1 MHAIYCKLAVV
12 AIMLLCAAG
21 CEEWKALMAQGASVD
36 LDATFRNE
44 SSATVSVAPAGEELY
59 RAFVLPPGVGRTV
72 TYQPKADGTL
82 RVEYTYESSH
92 RVVAHEISGIE
103 IVFTDLNTV
112 PTGG

>member
-44 SSATVSVAPAGEELY
+44 SSATVSIGSHPL
-59 RAFVLPPGVGRTV
+59 LS
-72 TYQPKADGTL
+72 
-82 RVEYTYESSH
+82 ESSAVGQYRDH
-92 RVVAHEISGIE
+92 FCNTFCYAQ
-103 IVFTDLNTV
+103 TDSV
-112 PTGG
+112 PLPTKPNGTE